1 MYDVRMFRAQ
11 DVHVLPVVPL
21 GERNRNR
28 MLYWLKVVTLGTIEI
43 VCCEE
48 SRLEAGDA
56 APVAEVQRLDAISE
70 KELEPD
76 DELESSVPVELLP
89 VVAMSITQYEPV
101 SLLEHIASES
111 GMIEYST
118 SYVRRTASFLLVVS
132 SLVQAA

>member
-1 MYDVRMFRAQ
+1 MYDVRTFRAQ

-56 APVAEVQRLDAISE
+56 ALVAEVQRLDAISE

-89 VVAMSITQYEPV
+89 VVAMSNTQYEPV

-118 SYVRRTASFLLVVS
+118 SYVRRTAPFLLVVS